1 MRHFLLGAC
10 IWVVLVRLTLLQ
22 KLLITRP
29 LIEHLVY
36 ARLVLSS
43 LCALFSL
50 ILTRSLS
57 LLPSCFMK
65 RGHCETERLD
75 NMHRVTSSIVEL
87 EFEPSQPGSRAC
99 AHHHH
104 GVGWFQI
111 LAHILQGSLGPSYLG
126 QVQLYCEIRQVFD
139 KC

>member
-75 NMHRVTSSIVEL
+75 NMHRVTSSVVEL

-111 LAHILQGSLGPSYLG
+111 LAHILQGSLGLVIWVRYSCI
-126 QVQLYCEIRQVFD
+126 VR
-139 KC
+139 